1 MAPAVEPAVGPGN
14 LAGSGGF
21 LSVKSL
27 GKKLLMIEYD
37 RILAKTMNTWYVKSV
52 L

>member
-1 MAPAVEPAVGPGN
+1 VAPAVEPAVGPGN

-27 GKKLLMIEYD
+27 GKKTFDD
-37 RILAKTMNTWYVKSV
+37 RI
-52 L
+52 

>member
-1 MAPAVEPAVGPGN
+1 VVPAVEPAVGPGN

-21 LSVKSL
+21 YLL
-27 GKKLLMIEYD
+27 NLLENILLMIEYD